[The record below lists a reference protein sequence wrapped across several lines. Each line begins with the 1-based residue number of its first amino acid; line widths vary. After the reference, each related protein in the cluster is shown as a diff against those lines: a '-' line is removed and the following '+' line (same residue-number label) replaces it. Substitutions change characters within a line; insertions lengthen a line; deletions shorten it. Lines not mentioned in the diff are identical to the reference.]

1 MKKKII
7 TILIG
12 IYLTSTSITA
22 QALENISI
30 LYKINNEIITNID
43 VKNEAKYLIA
53 LNPQLKKMDEQKKIE
68 VAKQSLIKEKIKEN
82 ELLKFY
88 ELNQDDELIEEI
100 MKNGVSVLWFN

>member
-53 LNPQLKKMDEQKKIE
+53 LNPQLKKNGWTKKNRSSETI
-68 VAKQSLIKEKIKEN
+68 
-82 ELLKFY
+82 
-88 ELNQDDELIEEI
+88 
-100 MKNGVSVLWFN
+100 FNKRKD